1 MAPAI
6 RFQMRGSPLDT
17 LNFEAINDLAI
28 HQGFFRPFVSL
39 EGDWEGFFRTEFAL
53 VASHKKNGLPRIF
66 KQFE

>member
-1 MAPAI
+1 M
-6 RFQMRGSPLDT
+6 DT